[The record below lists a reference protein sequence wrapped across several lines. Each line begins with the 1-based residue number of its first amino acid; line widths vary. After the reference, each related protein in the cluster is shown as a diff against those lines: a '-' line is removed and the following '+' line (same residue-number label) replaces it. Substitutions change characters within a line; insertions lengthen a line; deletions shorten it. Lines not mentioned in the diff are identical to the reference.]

1 MLSDKK
7 QKEVSLKSDLSTPK
21 PSKHMVKNPRLRFTL
36 TINGSFQLFEQEGL
50 VNVLFL
56 FL

>member
-1 MLSDKK
+1 MLGDKK

-36 TINGSFQLFEQEGL
+36 TINGSFQLVEQEGL